1 MRRLINPFLSIN
13 RLQKALGYQGLRKA
27 SLQGLKMEIKQAVPR
42 ARVLVLAPHPDDDV
56 LGCGG
61 VLIKHVLNGSEVRV
75 IYLTRGNGN
84 NSLVAQ
90 KNVEIRQSEAI
101 AALKVLGISNF
112 SFALLSDG
120 KVTAQT
126 SGQIIKEAIEDF
138 EPELIYA
145 PTELDDHHD
154 HQETAHGLRWALQR
168 TRKIDPSLINIYFY
182 EVWTPLYPNR
192 LITIDLEKKLSAVHK
207 HQSQLKNRPYD
218 EAIAGLNKYRG
229 LILGADAP
237 AEAFLYLPAD
247 LWLKI
252 K

>member
-1 MRRLINPFLSIN
+1 MRQLINPLISLN
-13 RLQKALGYQGLRKA
+13 RLRKA
-27 SLQGLKMEIKQAVPR
+27 LDYQSLIKASRKELKMEIKKAAPK
-42 ARVLVLAPHPDDDV
+42 ARVLVLSPHPDDDV

-61 VLIKHVLNGSEVRV
+61 VIQKHLANGSKIRV
-75 IYLTRGNGN
+75 VYITKGDGE
-84 NSLVAQ
+84 SSSAIQ
-90 KNVEIRQSEAI
+90 KIDEIRQSEAI
-101 AALKVLGISNF
+101 SALKVLGVGDF
-112 SFALLSDG
+112 SFGQLSDG

-126 SGQIIKEAIEDF
+126 AGQVIKEAIDDF

-145 PTELDDHHD
+145 PTEFDDHSD
-154 HQETAHGLRWALQR
+154 HRETAHGLRWALLHSK
-168 TRKIDPSLINIYFY
+168 KIDPALINLYFY

-192 LITIDLEKKLSAVHK
+192 LITIDLAKKLEAVREHK
-207 HQSQLKNRPYD
+207 SQLKNRPYD

-229 LILGADAP
+229 LILGAEEP